1 MKQKKAITLAV
12 DALER
17 HRRKFSVGYHAYQD
31 EFHRGNQEG
40 WAERDYKKYVELC
53 EVIKEIKRMS
63 DDN

>member
-31 EFHRGNQEG
+31 GFHST

-53 EVIKEIKRMS
+53 EVIREIKRMS